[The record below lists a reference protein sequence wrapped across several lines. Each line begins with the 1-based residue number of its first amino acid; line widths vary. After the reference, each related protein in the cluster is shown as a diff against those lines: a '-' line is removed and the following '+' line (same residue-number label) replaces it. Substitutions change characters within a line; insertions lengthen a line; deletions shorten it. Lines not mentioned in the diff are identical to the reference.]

1 MFTFVWFKIKEI
13 FKNRLSY
20 LILVIVILF
29 SILVVRVYQLQIVEG
44 ESSQTL
50 QTGSSETYKSYKL
63 RYNDSTRGNIYD
75 RNGNLL
81 AYNVQSFNVVMGN
94 SGLIST
100 NSVKNSMICHLID
113 IIENNGYQIET
124 EFPIFIDDSGE
135 LQFSVSGNTLLRF
148 KKNAYGLQSVNNLT
162 DEQKEATA
170 TDVFNFMRYG
180 DVLSA
185 MFGISDEYPLET
197 ALKIMN
203 IRYQLFTLY
212 PQYSQFTVC
221 SDVDDKTIAAILEN
235 SDELLGVEI
244 RQVTSRVYNDSLY
257 FAHILGYTGK
267 MNETEVENSNKDLEE
282 AVYNTSD
289 VIGKTGIEK
298 EMDNTLRGTKGI
310 ERIEINSSGKML
322 DVEVLSTPVA
332 GDDIYLSIDRELQ
345 IACYHILENNIAS
358 ILISKLVNSMDYGG
372 KGTTANKITVP
383 IYEVYNAFFENGIID
398 TDHFT
403 EEDATELEKKVY
415 GIFSNRVDSVM
426 QNLKT
431 VLAYDYPVENKNLSE
446 ETNEFIDYVYSMLRA
461 NGVIIKA
468 DVDTADPVYV
478 KYQND
483 ETSLSEFLRHCI
495 DKQWIDLSMIG
506 IGNEYYTNEETYS
519 KIMEYITD
527 ELLSDDD
534 FTKMIYKFLIFGY
547 TLSGRDVC
555 LLLYDQDI
563 IDYNENDYN
572 KLKNGSVSPYN
583 FVIQKLT
590 SLEIKP
596 SMLALEPCSG
606 SIVITDVN
614 TGEVLAMVT
623 YPSYDNNKLANK
635 IDWDYYQTLLE
646 NQSLPLLNRP
656 TQQLTATG
664 STFKPLMALASFA
677 EGVIDPHT
685 KIEDKGIFEKIDPSP
700 KCWKYPSNHG
710 LIDVSQAIEYSCN
723 YFFFEMGYQMSLISE
738 DADPSDSLGISK
750 IQKYASMFGLS
761 AKSGVEVPEAM
772 PAISSIDSVRTA
784 IGYYHSFSPVQISRY
799 ATALA
804 NRGTVYNLTLVDKIT
819 DKEKNVVV
827 NNSASVYNQIDIYSD
842 EEWNAVYKGM
852 NRVIYGPA
860 SDLRSL
866 YNDMDLQIAGKTGTA
881 QVSLTHPSHVL
892 FISFAPF
899 DDPDISV
906 TVVLPNGYSSYNS
919 AKVGREVYGLYYYDE
934 NKEELLSGDYKLTE
948 ATDIVISD

>member
-1 MFTFVWFKIKEI
+1 MFAFIWAKIKGI
-13 FKNRLSY
+13 FQNRLAY
-20 LILVIVILF
+20 LILAVIILF
-29 SILVVRVYQLQIVEG
+29 SILVIRMYQLQIIEG
-44 ESSQTL
+44 DSSAAVQ
-50 QTGSSETYKSYKL
+50 SSSSSSYKSYKL

-81 AYNVQSFNVVMGN
+81 AYNVQSFNIVMGN
-94 SGLIST
+94 SGLISS
-100 NSVKNSMICHLID
+100 NFVKNSMISHLIK
-113 IIENNGYQIET
+113 IIEKNGYQIET
-124 EFPIFIDDSGE
+124 EFPIYIDEEGE

-148 KKNAYGLQSVNNLT
+148 KKNAYGLQSVNNLS

-170 TDVFNFMRYG
+170 QEVFDFMRYG
-180 DVLSA
+180 NATSA
-185 MFGISDEYPLET
+185 MFGISDDYPLPE

-221 SDVDDKTIAAILEN
+221 TDVDDKTMAAILEN

-244 RQVTSRVYNDSLY
+244 KQVTSRVYNDSVY

-267 MNETEVENSNKDLEE
+267 MNESEVESSNKELEE
-282 AVYNTSD
+282 DIYNSSD

-298 EMDNTLRGTKGI
+298 EMDKALRGEKGI
-310 ERIEINSSGKML
+310 ERLELNSSGKVL
-322 DVEVLSTPVA
+322 DIEVLSTPVA
-332 GDDIYLSIDRELQ
+332 GDDIYLSVDRELQ

-358 ILISKLVNSMDYGG
+358 ILISKLVDSMDYGG

-383 IYEVYNAFFENGIID
+383 IYEVYNAFFENGILD

-415 GIFSNRVDSVM
+415 GIFSNKVDSVTK
-426 QNLKT
+426 NLRA
-431 VLAYDYPVENKNLSE
+431 VLAYDYPVVNKNLSE
-446 ETNEFIDYVYSMLRA
+446 ETNDFIDYVYSMLRS
-461 NGVIIKA
+461 NGVLLKSEIDNSDQMYI
-468 DVDTADPVYV
+468 

-483 ETSLSEFLRHCI
+483 DISLSEFLRYSI
-495 DKQWIDLSMIG
+495 DMQWVDLSLIG
-506 IGNEYYTNEETYS
+506 IGSEYYTNEEAYS
-519 KIMEYITD
+519 KIMDYIFSELSTD
-527 ELLSDDD
+527 VD
-534 FTKMIYKFLIFGY
+534 FAKMIYKILIFGY
-547 TLSGRDVC
+547 KLSGRDVC
-555 LLLYDQDI
+555 LLLYDQDV

-572 KLKNGSVSPYN
+572 KLRNGSISPYN
-583 FVIQKLT
+583 FVIEKLT

-614 TGEVLAMVT
+614 TGAVLAMVT

-635 IDWDYYQTLLE
+635 IDWEYYQTLLE

-664 STFKPLMALASFA
+664 STFKPLMALAAFA
-677 EGVIDPHT
+677 EKLITPYS
-685 KIEDKGIFEKIDPSP
+685 KIEDLGIFEKVDPSP
-700 KCWKYPSNHG
+700 KCWKYPKNHG

-723 YFFFEMGYQMSLISE
+723 YFFFELGYEMSIIS
-738 DADPSDSLGISK
+738 DDVDPSDSLGISK

-772 PAISSIDSVRTA
+772 PAISSIDSVRTS

-827 NNSASVYNQIDIYSD
+827 NNSASVYNQIDIYSE
-842 EEWNAVYKGM
+842 EEWNAIYKGM
-852 NRVIYGPA
+852 YNVIYGSS

-866 YNDMDLQIAGKTGTA
+866 YRDMDLRVAGKTGTA

-892 FISFAPF
+892 YISFAPY

-906 TVVLPNGYSSYNS
+906 TVVLPNGYSSYNP

-934 NKEELLSGDYKLTE
+934 NKEELLSGDYTLTE
-948 ATDIVISD
+948 ATDILISD